1 MGYTVSREADSC
13 LIMDEPKPGAGIAGP
28 ESRRSSGT
36 RWRLVGIASVILSLI
51 GTVCADE
58 PAPKLT
64 PEQIAQIAVSSVV
77 VIRSPTGLGSGFVA
91 AADGKIVT
99 NFHVIEGATQAS
111 IITSDRV
118 EHTDVEVIALD
129 KAHDLA
135 VLRIRT
141 QKLKPLTLGDSSL
154 AKAGEHVVAI
164 GNPLGLGGTIS
175 DGLLSAIRELPNLT
189 VLQISAPISRG
200 SSGGPVFNDHGEV
213 IGVSTFLLSGGQNL
227 NFAIPID
234 IVKPM
239 LAGNKG
245 TPLAAHMT
253 PVPSR
258 NIPHYPPSILS
269 DCPAPQMQTVV
280 RAISQ
285 AINVG
290 APLYNQGNFEAC
302 YRIYEGAALEVQQT
316 VQQCQG
322 PKQALVHGIDNAKKR
337 TEWSDKAWAMRDTF
351 DGLLAIAGPPPAT
364 GSSSKAVTRHIPL
377 VPLSV
382 IDECPTKDVIS
393 IAESI
398 SAAIHSGAPLYNS
411 GNVEACYRIYEG
423 AISEIDRKHSSCPAA
438 RGVLQEGIHNADQVT
453 DWPAKAWALR
463 DSFDGLMNAIVTR
476 TGATNR

>member
-1 MGYTVSREADSC
+1 
-13 LIMDEPKPGAGIAGP
+13 MDEPKSAARIVWP
-28 ESRRSSGT
+28 ESRRSNS
-36 RWRLVGIASVILSLI
+36 RQRLACIAFVFLSLV

-58 PAPKLT
+58 PASRLT

-77 VIRSPTGLGSGFVA
+77 LIRSPTGLGSGFVA

-111 IITSDRV
+111 IVTSDRV
-118 EHTDVEVIALD
+118 EHKDVEVIALD

-135 VLRIRT
+135 VLRIGAR
-141 QKLKPLTLGDSSL
+141 KLKPLALGDSSL

-189 VLQISAPISRG
+189 VLQISAPISPG

-234 IVKPM
+234 VVKPL
-239 LAGNKG
+239 LAGDKG
-245 TPLAAHMT
+245 TPLAAHVT
-253 PVPSR
+253 PVPRR
-258 NIPHYPPSILS
+258 NIPRYPPSILS
-269 DCPAPQMQTVV
+269 ECPPPQLQTIVG
-280 RAISQ
+280 AISQ

-322 PKQALVHGIDNAKKR
+322 PKQALVHSIDDAKKLPG
-337 TEWSDKAWAMRDTF
+337 WSDKAWAMRDTF
-351 DGLLAIAGPPPAT
+351 DGLLAVALPPTAT
-364 GSSSKAVTRHIPL
+364 EGRTTAVRRHIPL

-382 IDECPTKDVIS
+382 IDECPTEDITS
-393 IAESI
+393 IAASI
-398 SAAIHSGAPLYNS
+398 GAAINSGAPLYNS

-423 AISEIDRKHSSCPAA
+423 AISEIDRKHSSCAAA
-438 RGVLQEGIHNADQVT
+438 RRVLQEGIHNADQLT
-453 DWPAKAWALR
+453 DWSAKAWALR
-463 DSFDGLMNAIVTR
+463 DSFDGLMSAIATHA
-476 TGATNR
+476 GAAQH